1 MKIGISCY
9 NINPN
14 YKGGINSFTFG
25 LIDGFASLNSEHNF
39 QIYVNRKNSFLFDK
53 YRNLK
58 NYEII
63 ILNEV
68 TNLERIIRGLLFF
81 LGPEIYKSVCHLI
94 YKNITDI
101 MDKNSDIIYIPTTF
115 LFPYGF
121 KKPTFV
127 SPHDIQQ
134 FHYPDFFSKYELL
147 NRKIHTE
154 LTIKYSDYIQ
164 ASSEFMKR
172 DFLEHFSELNENQIY
187 VIREGVNV
195 ELFSKPKDT
204 SYLKNKYNLPEE
216 FLFFPAQLWKHKNHI
231 TVLKSLNEIKN
242 KTGNEIPL
250 VLTGQK
256 FKSSQYIFDFIKD
269 NNLREIY
276 YLGPVPFDDLL
287 ALYQK
292 AKFLITAVLYESS
305 SLPILEAAAS
315 GIPIIASSTPPN
327 IEMSSK
333 LKINLFSPTDY
344 LELSNLILNI
354 WNNSTLINEQVFFNK
369 ETINYYS
376 WKNVAQDYLLIIK
389 KIVECY
395 H

>member
-39 QIYVNRKNSFLFDK
+39 QIFVNRKNAFLFEK
-53 YRNLK
+53 YRDLK
-58 NYEII
+58 NFEII
-63 ILNEV
+63 VLKEV
-68 TNLERIIRGLLFF
+68 TNLERIIRGVLLF
-81 LGPEIYKSVCHLI
+81 LGADIYKLVCQLI
-94 YKNITDI
+94 YKNIVDT
-101 MDKNSDIIYIPTTF
+101 MNKNSDIIYIPTSF

-121 KKPTFV
+121 KKLTFV

-134 FHYPDFFSKYELL
+134 LHYPDFFPKFELL
-147 NRKIHTE
+147 NRKIHTNI
-154 LTIKYSDYIQ
+154 TIKYANYIQ
-164 ASSEFMKR
+164 ASSEYMKT
-172 DFLEHFSELNENQIY
+172 DFLEHFPELNENQIY

-195 ELFSKPKDT
+195 ELFSKSKDT
-204 SYLKNKYNLPEE
+204 SYLKNKYNLPDE

-256 FKSSQYIFDFIKD
+256 YKSSQYIFDFIKN
-269 NNLREIY
+269 NNLNETY

-333 LKINLFSPTDY
+333 LKINLFSPTDFI
-344 LELSNLILNI
+344 ELSNLILNI
-354 WNNSTLINEQVFFNK
+354 WNNNNLINEQVLFNK
-369 ETINYYS
+369 NAINFYS
-376 WKNVAQDYLLIIK
+376 WKNVAQDYLSIIEK
-389 KIVECY
+389 LV
-395 H
+395 